1 MEASDLFLH
10 TGPQAAHNVLLSP
23 AQKAVAGR
31 HVLPMKGLR
40 YMNAVGVSDLY
51 LCAMMGTFITD
62 SFTLHTFL

>member
-1 MEASDLFLH
+1 METPDLFLH
-10 TGPQAAHNVLLSP
+10 IDPQAAHNVLLSL

-31 HVLPMKGLR
+31 HVLPMKDLR

-62 SFTLHTFL
+62 SLTLCTFL

>member
-1 MEASDLFLH
+1 METPDLFLH
-10 TGPQAAHNVLLSP
+10 IGPQASHNILLSL

-31 HVLPMKGLR
+31 HVLPMEALR

-62 SFTLHTFL
+62 FLTLHTFL